1 MSKNYKA
8 RHQQDKV
15 LNGPREIKVIK
26 IAQSER
32 NNQLA
37 GMKIEKKLLQKFSHA
52 LLPQCITK

>member
-52 LLPQCITK
+52 